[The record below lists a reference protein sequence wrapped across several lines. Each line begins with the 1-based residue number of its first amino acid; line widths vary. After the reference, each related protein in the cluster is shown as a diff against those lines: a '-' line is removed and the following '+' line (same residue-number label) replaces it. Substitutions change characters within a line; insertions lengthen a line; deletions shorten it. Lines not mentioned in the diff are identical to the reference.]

1 MLLIMT
7 RPYRRRKFGVFFNP
21 ESSLVSAKMLTAAE
35 NLGFFSRFG
44 TINTTPSS
52 TIPGKISLTPYLGW
66 FSHPNPHLSVGEN
79 PIPKSTKFD
88 PAEQ

>member
-1 MLLIMT
+1 MLLVII

-66 FSHPNPHLSVGEN
+66 FSHLSIDEN